1 MSGEINQLFVALE
14 QLRKLLGD
22 AIDKANEATGFA
34 DEIGGEFEQELSTD
48 LDEIQTT
55 LQELLDDLDTS
66 IDEGKTLWEDEESM
80 ETSLRSGLDDEE
92 NYKVDS
98 EHVQDELDQ
107 EKSEEKEDRK

>member
-22 AIDKANEATGFA
+22 AIDKSNEATGFA
-34 DEIGGEFEQELSTD
+34 DEIGREFEQELSTD
-48 LDEIQTT
+48 LDEIQNT
-55 LQELLDDLDTS
+55 LQELLDDLDSS
-66 IDEGKTLWEDEESM
+66 IDEGKTLWADEEYM
-80 ETSLRSGLDDEE
+80 ETSLRDGLDDEE

-98 EHVQDELDQ
+98 EHIQDESDQ